1 MDHTIEVRA
10 MRPGEH
16 LYGIKE
22 GRIGHWSWILT
33 DSLQY
38 LYKLKF

>member
-16 LYGIKE
+16 LERNKRGKDWPLELDLY
-22 GRIGHWSWILT
+22 
-33 DSLQY
+33 DPMQY

>member
-16 LYGIKE
+16 LERNKRGKDLPLELDPY
-22 GRIGHWSWILT
+22 
-33 DSLQY
+33 
-38 LYKLKF
+38 